1 MIALTVF
8 SFHQKADIQLK
19 VRRHP
24 FSFPFSLSFPRRFTW
39 CLHGTPATSSYRL
52 PLNHNALLVALVD
65 SEQMDE
71 ETRSKQRIML
81 AEKTSHLQLLEEES
95 TTESDMNGIDD

>member
-1 MIALTVF
+1 
-8 SFHQKADIQLK
+8 
-19 VRRHP
+19 
-24 FSFPFSLSFPRRFTW
+24 
-39 CLHGTPATSSYRL
+39 
-52 PLNHNALLVALVD
+52 
-65 SEQMDE
+65 MDE